1 MSRPLEPQ
9 GLEITGV
16 RKAYGGLQVL
26 KDVTLRAPAGSITAV
41 IGPNG
46 AGKSTL
52 ANVISGFV
60 TQDAGEVFING
71 VELPPGKAVTRAGH
85 RLGRTFQNLEVFTGM
100 TVLQNVAMG
109 AYSRQKGSHLGDL
122 IRGPR
127 ARRNER
133 EVKQS
138 ARALLRK
145 FDLEHR
151 ADSLVESLPF
161 GEAKLVEMV
170 RVLAMEPEVVVLDE
184 PAAGLPPASAV
195 PLARTIA
202 GLAEE
207 GIGVLLIEHN
217 MKLVMSISE
226 HVVVLDQGKVLT
238 EGSPSEVQQDP
249 RVIEAYLGSGR
260 KKKSEDLIS

>member
-1 MSRPLEPQ
+1 MSTADERH
-9 GLEITGV
+9 GLRVTGV
-16 RKAYGGLQVL
+16 SKAYGGLQVL

-60 TQDAGEVFING
+60 TQDEGQVFVNG
-71 VELPPGKAVTRAGH
+71 VELPAGKAGTRATH

-100 TVLQNVAMG
+100 TVLHNVVMG

-127 ARRNER
+127 TRRNER
-133 EVKQS
+133 EAEES
-138 ARALLRK
+138 ARALLRR

-184 PAAGLPPASAV
+184 PAAGLPPASAM

-202 GLAEE
+202 GMAAE

-217 MKLVMSISE
+217 MKLVMSISDR
-226 HVVVLDQGKVLT
+226 VIVLDQGQVLT
-238 EGSPSEVQQDP
+238 EGSPSQVQQDP
-249 RVIEAYLGSGR
+249 RVIEAYLGPGHAR
-260 KKKSEDLIS
+260 NEELPL

>member
-1 MSRPLEPQ
+1 MNTTPERQ
-9 GLEITGV
+9 GLQVAGV
-16 RKAYGGLQVL
+16 SKAYGGLQVL

-60 TQDAGEVFING
+60 TQDEGHVSVNG

-85 RLGRTFQNLEVFTGM
+85 RLGRTFQNLEVFAGM

-133 EVKQS
+133 EVKES
-138 ARALLRK
+138 ARSLLRK
-145 FDLEHR
+145 FNLEHR

-161 GEAKLVEMV
+161 GEAKMVEMV

-195 PLARTIA
+195 PLANTIA
-202 GLAEE
+202 GMAEE

-226 HVVVLDQGKVLT
+226 HVVVLDQGRVLT
-238 EGSPSEVQQDP
+238 EGSPSQVQKDP
-249 RVIEAYLGSGR
+249 RVIEAYLGPGHAKR
-260 KKKSEDLIS
+260 EELTL

>member
-1 MSRPLEPQ
+1 MST
-9 GLEITGV
+9 GLEISGV
-16 RKAYGGLQVL
+16 SKAYGGLQVL
-26 KDVTLRAPAGSITAV
+26 RDVTLSAPAGSITAV

-60 TQDAGEVFING
+60 TQDAGTVAVDG
-71 VELPPGKAVTRAGH
+71 TTLPPGRAMTRASR

-109 AYSRQKGSHLGDL
+109 AYSRQRGGHLADL
-122 IRGPR
+122 VRGPR
-127 ARRNER
+127 ARRDER
-133 EVKQS
+133 AADE
-138 ARALLRK
+138 AAWALLDR
-145 FDLEHR
+145 FGLGGR

-184 PAAGLPPASAV
+184 PAAGLPPASAL

-202 GLAEE
+202 GMAAD

-226 HVVVLDQGKVLT
+226 HVVVLDQGQVLT
-238 EGSPSEVQQDP
+238 EGTPAQVQQDS
-249 RVIEAYLGSGR
+249 RVIEAYLGPGPTTTEELTR
-260 KKKSEDLIS
+260 

>member
-1 MSRPLEPQ
+1 MSEARERH
-9 GLEITGV
+9 GLQVTGV
-16 RKAYGGLQVL
+16 SKAYGGLQVL
-26 KDVTLRAPAGSITAV
+26 KDVTLHAPAGTITAV

-60 TQDAGEVFING
+60 TQDAGQVFVDG
-71 VELPPGKAVTRAGH
+71 VELPPGKAVTRATH

-100 TVLQNVAMG
+100 TVLQNVAVG

-133 EVKQS
+133 ELKES
-138 ARALLRK
+138 AHALLRK
-145 FDLEHR
+145 FDLGHR
-151 ADSLVESLPF
+151 ADTLVESLPF

-170 RVLAMEPEVVVLDE
+170 RVLAMEPGVVVLDE

-226 HVVVLDQGKVLT
+226 HVVVLDQGQVLT
-238 EGSPSEVQQDP
+238 RGTPSEVQQDQ
-249 RVIEAYLGSGR
+249 RVIEAYLGSGPA
-260 KKKSEDLIS
+260 KSEELTS

>member
-1 MSRPLEPQ
+1 MSTSERK
-9 GLEITGV
+9 GLRIAGV
-16 RKAYGGLQVL
+16 CKAYGGLQVL
-26 KDVTLRAPAGSITAV
+26 RDVTLEAPAGSVTAV

-60 TQDAGEVFING
+60 SQDAGEVRVNG
-71 VELPPGKAVTRAGH
+71 VELPPGKATARAGR

-109 AYSRQKGSHLGDL
+109 AYSRQKGTHLGDL
-122 IRGPR
+122 VRGPR

-133 EVKQS
+133 EVKES
-138 ARALLRK
+138 ARALLHR

-170 RVLAMEPEVVVLDE
+170 RVLAMEPEVLVLDE

-195 PLARTIA
+195 PLAEAIA
-202 GLAEE
+202 GMAPQ

-217 MKLVMSISE
+217 MKLVMSISD
-226 HVVVLDQGKVLT
+226 HVVVLDQGQVLT
-238 EGSPSEVQQDP
+238 EGPPSQVQQDP
-249 RVIEAYLGSGR
+249 RVIKAYLGPGHA
-260 KKKSEDLIS
+260 KSEELGS